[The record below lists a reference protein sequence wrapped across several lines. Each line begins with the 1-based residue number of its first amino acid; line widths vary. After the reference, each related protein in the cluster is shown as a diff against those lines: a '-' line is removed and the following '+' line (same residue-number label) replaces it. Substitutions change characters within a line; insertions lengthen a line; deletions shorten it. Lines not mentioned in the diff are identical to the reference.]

1 MNWRISTLALGLLL
15 SSMARADVT
24 IELEDLIGYTII
36 ESKTIESW
44 YDDDEKD
51 DSFEGCSHGRV
62 IVFTDNTTLTCAEY
76 GYQYAYRPT
85 AIILAKEISYQ
96 GKSFYD
102 FKMVVEDAV
111 AAAAMRHR
119 LILNFEAEAEGITT
133 DLIITQI
140 LKDVPK
146 NAEAVGV

>member
-1 MNWRISTLALGLLL
+1 MKYLIFVIFAVLAALP
-15 SSMARADVT
+15 AHADLAD
-24 IELEDLIGYTII
+24 ELDDLVGYTII
-36 ESKTIESW
+36 ASKTIDRW

-51 DSFEGCSHGRV
+51 DSFNGCSHGRV

-102 FKMVVEDAV
+102 FKMVVEDEV
-111 AAAAMRHR
+111 YDMRR
-119 LILNFEAEAEGITT
+119 
-133 DLIITQI
+133 
-140 LKDVPK
+140 
-146 NAEAVGV
+146 